1 MRTIDNLVAEEMAE
15 YKVQVNGN
23 FSSLTSVEL
32 LGMVLGKTTTL
43 SLQKAR
49 NLLNLTNG
57 NINDISKLTAK
68 QIREVTNFTEQKLNS
83 ILAAIELGFRAQT
96 QKENY
101 RDKLESAYEIYQ
113 FLKPRISHLDHEEV
127 WVMLM
132 NNSLKLIKTK
142 QLSIGGLTESSF
154 DIRLMLKEALLNNA
168 TVIVVSHNHPS
179 GNKKPSREDDRIT
192 KKLKEA
198 CDTMRIHLL
207 DCVIVTE
214 DGYYSY
220 SEEGKL

>member
-68 QIREVTNFTEQKLNS
+68 QIREVTNFTEQKVNS

-101 RDKLESAYEIYQ
+101 RDKLESTYEIYQ

-154 DIRLMLKEALLNNA
+154 DIRLILKEALLNNA

>member
-68 QIREVTNFTEQKLNS
+68 QIREVTNFTEQKVNS

>member
-68 QIREVTNFTEQKLNS
+68 QIREVTNFTEQKVNS
-83 ILAAIELGFRAQT
+83 ILAAIELGFRTQT

-101 RDKLESAYEIYQ
+101 RDKLESTYEIYQ

-154 DIRLMLKEALLNNA
+154 DIRLILKEALLNNA